1 MKIDEKKQF
10 RKSKMTRKK
19 IINQAYEFFL
29 SVGFAETT
37 VAMISK
43 AVGVSYG
50 TVYTYFNSK
59 SDIFIEIMEDTV
71 KELYAMARTP
81 FFPKTAKEAYFIIRE
96 QAFSHLNFAVKNKR
110 ILEIIEEAM
119 HLSPEVRLKWQHI
132 QDYFL
137 ATITQD
143 IQYSKNAGLLR
154 EGVIPDIAAKKWY
167 AANEWFLWEIARNP
181 DRYDVAQLSRIISRE
196 YVVSIYNVKDYDEL
210 TI

>member
-1 MKIDEKKQF
+1 MEGEKKQF
-10 RKSKMTRKK
+10 RKSRMTRKK

-59 SDIFIEIMEDTV
+59 SDIFIEIIEDTV
-71 KELYAMARTP
+71 QELYSMARTP
-81 FFPKTAKEAYFIIRE
+81 FFPKTAKEAYFIICE
-96 QAFSHLNFAVKNKR
+96 QAFSHQSFAIKNKR

-137 ATITQD
+137 GTIAQD
-143 IQYSKNAGLLR
+143 IRYSQNAGLLR
-154 EGVIPDIAAKKWY
+154 EGVVPEITARKWY
-167 AANEWFLWEIARNP
+167 ATNEWFLWEIAKNP
-181 DRYDVAQLSRIISRE
+181 ERYDIAELSRIISRE
-196 YVVSIYNVKDYDEL
+196 YVVGIYNVKDYDEL
-210 TI
+210 IS